1 MSNKSSLLLI
11 RFTSRYENGGFDSS
25 FTPAQ
30 LQQIRRIS
38 FAQVLCHTLDSID
51 SIQPFVF
58 LSPDNPDNQR
68 ISCQNGLLNDFDL
81 SPWVELNTDFNNN
94 IDRAD
99 NNELPSTLKP
109 VTKRPTQR
117 PKRTRPTTTTSKP
130 RTTTKKKQKVTGI
143 PSDITQKPLIPNS
156 TNNNKNNKTDAT
168 TKDEDNISLN
178 LDKLTADKDTTLDVT
193 VQNIDGKLDFK
204 NKSRRYEDSDRADT
218 RNNYNNPTK
227 QYGNDYDEEENVQS
241 VQSVVINNLSH
252 NYNKRP
258 YNSYNK
264 RPHITVTENIDKY
277 TYLINYVP
285 RPTESYRPTTR
296 RTYDKDV
303 VKVTYQTYD
312 DTYRRPNKPYYHNRH
327 TDNRHTDN
335 SHTDHRHT
343 DYGHTDNRHTDHR
356 HTDNRHTDHRHTDNR
371 YTNNR
376 YDDYDND
383 YYSRN
388 SPGSYTDN
396 NGFHSSARSNDDI
409 VTTQRPKATIDKSDN
424 IVVFNP
430 TTENLYK
437 LVTFGYVGTYKGE
450 MTIDNKV
457 TKPDTTDKKDKQETI
472 SKDFSTYDSKTFD
485 NSDNQMNTMKLS
497 TFFHY
502 ETATKPY
509 SNKQRPTR
517 RHDGDISNP
526 EIHNKYYYIRNVL
539 HKYDSATDNPEDV
552 IKEIN
557 NNPGVVMENIQ
568 ERSSVDKMEFLD
580 DVEKTAD
587 SARSKVNIKKPA
599 SQAKTPS
606 VAFQVIPSENA

>member
-1 MSNKSSLLLI
+1 MLLI
-11 RFTSRYENGGFDSS
+11 RCTSRYENGGFDSS

-38 FAQVLCHTLDSID
+38 FAQILCHTLDSID

-58 LSPDNPDNQR
+58 LAPDNPDNQR

-81 SPWVELNTDFNNN
+81 SPWVELNTEFNNN

-117 PKRTRPTTTTSKP
+117 PKRTKPTTTSKP
-130 RTTTKKKQKVTGI
+130 RTTKKNQKVTGI
-143 PSDITQKPLIPNS
+143 PSDKITPKPPLSPNS
-156 TNNNKNNKTDAT
+156 TNNNKNNKSDV
-168 TKDEDNISLN
+168 TKDEDNLSLN
-178 LDKLTADKDTTLDVT
+178 LDKLTADIDTTINVT
-193 VQNIDGKLDFK
+193 VQLIDDKLDFK
-204 NKSRRYEDSDRADT
+204 NKSKRYEDSEKPDT
-218 RNNYNNPTK
+218 RNNHNNPTK
-227 QYGNDYDEEENVQS
+227 QFGDDYDEEENVQS
-241 VQSVVINNLSH
+241 VQSVVINNVSH
-252 NYNKRP
+252 KRPHNGFNKRP
-258 YNSYNK
+258 L
-264 RPHITVTENIDKY
+264 ITVTENIDKF

-312 DTYRRPNKPYYHNRH
+312 DTYRRPNRPYYHNRY
-327 TDNRHTDN
+327 TDNRHTD
-335 SHTDHRHT
+335 DR
-343 DYGHTDNRHTDHR
+343 YTDNRHTNYGNTDNR
-356 HTDNRHTDHRHTDNR
+356 HTNYGNTDNRHTDHRHTDNR
-371 YTNNR
+371 YTDNR

-388 SPGSYTDN
+388 RPGSYSDN
-396 NGFHSSARSNDDI
+396 DGFHSSARSNDDI
-409 VTTQRPKATIDKSDN
+409 VTTQRPKATIDKSDKIDN
-424 IVVFNP
+424 FNP

-457 TKPDTTDKKDKQETI
+457 TKPDTADKKDKHETM
-472 SKDFSTYDSKTFD
+472 SKDFSTYDSKTLD

-526 EIHNKYYYIRNVL
+526 GSKYYYIRNVL
-539 HKYDSATDNPEDV
+539 HKYDSATDHSEGE
-552 IKEIN
+552 IKVKN
-557 NNPGVVMENIQ
+557 NNPAVLIENIQ
-568 ERSSVDKMEFLD
+568 ERSSADKMEFLEE
-580 DVEKTAD
+580 VERAAD
-587 SARSKVNIKKPA
+587 PARSKVKIKKPA
-599 SQAKTPS
+599 SPAKTPT